1 MADIIGGIFAV
12 VLIVVLLVV
21 AVGSCTDERE
31 WNREQI
37 AWWENFCAENPYQC
51 AKIERERLLEKL
63 EAEKRAA
70 AEQAF
75 IDFWAAQGQ
84 LMKEYE

>member
-12 VLIVVLLVV
+12 VLIMILLMV
-21 AVGSCTDERE
+21 AVDSCTDERE
-31 WNREQI
+31 WNRKVI
-37 AWWENFCAENPYQC
+37 AEWEEFCAENPYDC
-51 AKIERERLLEKL
+51 ARAERRVLRKKL

-84 LMKEYE
+84 LAKEYE